1 MAVVRHKEKTLVSV
15 GNADTSVS
23 SHLKAWIQG
32 TGADGSPTL
41 VCGVIG
47 EGSTLELQSN
57 WDSPFEQDNPG
68 SFFEKVG
75 GIVQVA
81 FGVTSKTTL
90 NSAQV
95 WNGNRPITITL
106 TLLLYALSNPRT
118 EVEAAITALK
128 EFASPEVNAN
138 LPVTIS
144 KTDGKAGVSGV
155 MGRIPG
161 TVSLSVGR
169 NFIYPEMIIES
180 ISEPLDTVRDKQGNR
195 IRAAISLTMQTDVM
209 ISKSKMAGLSA

>member
-1 MAVVRHKEKTLVSV
+1 MV
-15 GNADTSVS
+15 GNADSSVS
-23 SHLKAWIQG
+23 PFLKAWIQG
-32 TGADGSPTL
+32 TGADGAPTI

-47 EGSTLELQSN
+47 EGASLELQSN

-68 SFFEKVG
+68 SFFEKTG
-75 GIVQVA
+75 GLLQNLT
-81 FGVTSKTTL
+81 GQTSKTTL

-95 WNGNRPITITL
+95 WNGNRPLTITL
-106 TLLLYALSNPRT
+106 TLLLYALSNPRA
-118 EVEAAITALK
+118 EVEDAISALK

-138 LPVTIS
+138 SPVTLDTNGS
-144 KTDGKAGVSGV
+144 AGGITANV
-155 MGRIPG
+155 GRIPG

-169 NFIYPEMIIES
+169 NFIYPKMIIES

-209 ISKSKMAGLSA
+209 INQSQMKGLSA

>member
-1 MAVVRHKEKTLVSV
+1 MV
-15 GNADTSVS
+15 GNADNSVS
-23 SHLKAWIQG
+23 PFLKAWIQQ
-32 TGADGSPTL
+32 GSTL

-47 EGSTLELQSN
+47 EGSTTDLQSN

-68 SFFEKVG
+68 SFFEKTG
-75 GIVQVA
+75 GLLQNLS
-81 FGVTSKTTL
+81 GQTSKTTL

-95 WNGNRPITITL
+95 WNGNRPLTITL

-118 EVEAAITALK
+118 EVEDAISALK

-138 LPVTIS
+138 SPITLDTNGS
-144 KTDGKAGVSGV
+144 AGGITANV
-155 MGRIPG
+155 GRIPG
-161 TVSLSVGR
+161 TVALSIGR
-169 NFIYPEMIIES
+169 NFIYPKMIIES

-209 ISKSKMAGLSA
+209 INQSQMKGLSA

>member
-1 MAVVRHKEKTLVSV
+1 MV
-15 GNADTSVS
+15 GNADSSVS
-23 SHLKAWIQG
+23 PFMKAWIQQ
-32 TGADGSPTL
+32 GSTL

-47 EGSTLELQSN
+47 EGSTTELQSN

-68 SFFEKVG
+68 SFFDKTG
-75 GIVQVA
+75 GLLQNLS
-81 FGVTSKTTL
+81 GQTSKTTL

-95 WNGNRPITITL
+95 WNGNRPLTITL
-106 TLLLYALSNPRT
+106 TLLLYALSNPRA
-118 EVEAAITALK
+118 EVEDAISALK

-138 LPVTIS
+138 SPVTLDTNGS
-144 KTDGKAGVSGV
+144 AGGITANV
-155 MGRIPG
+155 GRIPG

-169 NFIYPEMIIES
+169 SFIYPKMVLES

-209 ISKSKMAGLSA
+209 INQSQMKGLSA